1 LDKLPETSVIT
12 FLPQRYYKIPNNPY
26 IMARGPRFAGAF
38 CCNHED
44 AGIFTIPCGKFSS
57 GLHLFVTKVGYT
69 IIVPEE
75 EPDIKGN

>member
-1 LDKLPETSVIT
+1 
-12 FLPQRYYKIPNNPY
+12 
-26 IMARGPRFAGAF
+26 MARSPRFAGAF

-44 AGIFTIPCGKFSS
+44 AGIFTIPCGKLSN